1 MSATLAWL
9 RRGSCLRGRSFRLLI
24 LRSIAARV
32 PKIKVKNPIVELD
45 GDEMTRIIWAFIKDQ
60 LILPYL
66 DVELVYFDLGIE
78 SRDATE
84 DQITVDAA
92 NAIKEHGVGVKCA
105 TITPDEAR
113 VEEFGLKAMYRSPN
127 GTIRNILGGVIFRE
141 PIVISNVP
149 RLVPGW
155 TKPIIIGRHAF
166 GDQYR
171 ATDTLI
177 PEGGGK
183 LMLSFQPNDDSQGP
197 IELEVYDFPAD
208 GGEDGGGGGIAMAM
222 YNVDSSIRDF
232 ARASFRYGLER
243 ELPVYM
249 STKNTILKTYD
260 GRFKD
265 LFQEV
270 FEAEFKS
277 DFDAKGLTY
286 EHRLIDDM
294 VAAAMKWEGGYVWA
308 CKNYDGDVQ
317 SDTVAQG
324 FGSLGLMTS
333 VLMTPDGKTVE
344 AEAAHGTV
352 TRHFRQHQKGE
363 KTSTNPIASIFAWTR
378 ALAARGRMDDTPELT
393 GFAETLERVC
403 VETVE
408 SGKMTK
414 DLALLIGPDQEFQ
427 TTEEFLASIDENLQK
442 EMK

>member
-1 MSATLAWL
+1 MRKKRA
-9 RRGSCLRGRSFRLLI
+9 RRGS
-24 LRSIAARV
+24 IAAPV
-32 PKIKVKNPIVELD
+32 AEKIAVKNPVVELD
-45 GDEMTRIIWAFIKDQ
+45 GDEMTRIIWSFIKEQ

-84 DQITVDAA
+84 DRITVEAA
-92 NAIKEHGVGVKCA
+92 EAIKRHGVGVKCA

-113 VEEFGLKAMYRSPN
+113 VEEFGLREMYRSPN

-141 PIVISNVP
+141 PIVISNIP

-155 TKPIIIGRHAF
+155 TKPIVIGRHAF

-171 ATDTLI
+171 ATDLVVPGAGTLTLTYT
-177 PEGGGK
+177 PKDGSE
-183 LMLSFQPNDDSQGP
+183 PV
-197 IELEVYDFPAD
+197 ELDVYDFP
-208 GGEDGGGGGIAMAM
+208 GSGIAMAM
-222 YNVDSSIRDF
+222 YNLDDSIRDF
-232 ARASFRYGLER
+232 ARASMRYGLDR
-243 ELPVYM
+243 GYPVYL
-249 STKNTILKTYD
+249 STKNTILKRYD

-265 LFQEV
+265 IFAEV
-270 FEAEFKS
+270 YENEFRTEFEA
-277 DFDAKGLTY
+277 KGISY

-294 VAAAMKWEGGYVWA
+294 VAAALKWEGGYVWA

-333 VLMTPDGKTVE
+333 VLMSPDGETVE

-352 TRHFRQHQKGE
+352 TRHFRQHQEGKP
-363 KTSTNPIASIFAWTR
+363 TSTNPIASIFAWTR
-378 ALAARGRMDDTPELT
+378 ALAARGRLDETPEVSR
-393 GFAETLERVC
+393 FAATLEQVC
-403 VETVE
+403 IETVE

-414 DLALLIGPDQEFQ
+414 DLALLVGADQQ
-427 TTEEFLASIDENLQK
+427 YLTTQEFLAAIDERLQRT
-442 EMK
+442 MASQ

>member
-1 MSATLAWL
+1 VT
-9 RRGSCLRGRSFRLLI
+9 
-24 LRSIAARV
+24 
-32 PKIKVKNPIVELD
+32 KIQVKNPIVELD

-66 DVELVYFDLGIE
+66 DVELKYFDLGIE
-78 SRDATE
+78 SRDATS

-92 NAIKEHGVGVKCA
+92 NAIKEYGVGVKCA

-113 VEEFGLKAMYRSPN
+113 VEEFGLKEMYRSPN

-177 PEGGGK
+177 PAGGGK
-183 LMLSFQPNDDSQGP
+183 LTLSFQPNDSSQSP
-197 IELEVYDFPAD
+197 IDLDVYDFPA
-208 GGEDGGGGGIAMAM
+208 EEGGGIAMAM

-243 ELPVYM
+243 GLPVYM

-265 LFQEV
+265 LFQEI

-352 TRHFRQHQKGE
+352 TRHFRQHQQGKA
-363 KTSTNPIASIFAWTR
+363 TSTNPIASIFAWTR
-378 ALAARGRMDDTPELT
+378 GLAARGRMDETPEVT
-393 GFAETLERVC
+393 DFAEALERVC

-414 DLALLIGPDQEFQ
+414 DLALLIGPDQEFL
-427 TTEEFLASIDENLQK
+427 TTEEFLAAIDENLQK